1 MLTVETALRLA
12 HSPPPFLTLPCRHP
26 SRLLFQV
33 VEFGKFEMDTWYYS
47 PFPEPYAS
55 SHKLYICE
63 YSLKYF
69 RKKATL
75 LRHLAKLKE
84 RHPPGDE
91 IYRSPPPPTNNPGY
105 LGGAVANPPIAV
117 FEVRLHV
124 PPARTLAGSQAR
136 RLNLWCQEGWS
147 APPTQRAGLYMRAQ
161 HMRGKARRTFLRPAT
176 V

>member
-1 MLTVETALRLA
+1 
-12 HSPPPFLTLPCRHP
+12 
-26 SRLLFQV
+26 

-55 SHKLYICE
+55 CHKLYICE

-91 IYRSPPPPTNNPGY
+91 IYRSPPPPTNNPAY
-105 LGGAVANPPIAV
+105 VGGAVANPPIAV
-117 FEVRLHV
+117 FEVRW
-124 PPARTLAGSQAR
+124 RIR
-136 RLNLWCQEGWS
+136 
-147 APPTQRAGLYMRAQ
+147 
-161 HMRGKARRTFLRPAT
+161 
-176 V
+176 

>member
-1 MLTVETALRLA
+1 
-12 HSPPPFLTLPCRHP
+12 
-26 SRLLFQV
+26 
-33 VEFGKFEMDTWYYS
+33 MDTWYYS

-55 SHKLYICE
+55 CHKLYICE

-105 LGGAVANPPIAV
+105 IGGAVANPPIAV
-117 FEVRLHV
+117 FEVRV
-124 PPARTLAGSQAR
+124 
-136 RLNLWCQEGWS
+136 
-147 APPTQRAGLYMRAQ
+147 
-161 HMRGKARRTFLRPAT
+161 
-176 V
+176 